1 MCGSDTYITYRNVTP
16 LLLTFVV
23 RSHCPW
29 GRKGQL
35 CILLSLNWNNCRVVI
50 AGPIW
55 LKVLTLF
62 MGLTVIMWPQPPLH
76 PQPF

>member
-1 MCGSDTYITYRNVTP
+1 MCCSDTYITYRSVTP

-35 CILLSLNWNNCRVVI
+35 RVLLSLNWNNWGVVI
-50 AGPIW
+50 AAPIW

-62 MGLTVIMWPQPPLH
+62 MGLTVVM
-76 PQPF
+76 